1 MGIIKNDLVDDS
13 RIILEQKLISGFPK
27 IQDVVRLTKKIVEFI
42 KEKVNELNREGVI
55 IGFSGGIDSALAL
68 KLSVLAV
75 GNDKVL
81 ALYIPEKESNPLH
94 GKHAEKYAKELGV
107 RLKVIDITSILEVL
121 GIYKLIPT
129 KILGSRKLTGKLFR
143 TYLKLSENRFK
154 ESLGGSSNK
163 FVRKGN
169 ASSKT
174 KHRIRMVILYLFGS
188 IENLLVVG
196 AANKTEGQIGFFAK
210 WGIDHATD
218 IMPIGCLYKTQVIEL
233 ARYLKVPK
241 EIINKSPSPDLVP
254 GITDEYII
262 GMPYKI
268 LDLILFGI
276 EKGLSVREISSYVDV
291 SPEKIERVSAWQ
303 KKSKHMRESPYLP
316 DFKF

>member
-1 MGIIKNDLVDDS
+1 MGVIKNDLVDDS
-13 RIILEQKLISGFPK
+13 RLILEQKLITRLFK
-27 IQDVVRLTKKIVEFI
+27 TQDVTKVSKRIVEFI
-42 KEKVNELNREGVI
+42 KEKVKELDREGII
-55 IGFSGGIDSALAL
+55 IGFSGGIDSALTL
-68 KLSVLAV
+68 KLCVLAV

-81 ALYIPEKESNPLH
+81 ALYIPEKDSNPLH
-94 GKHAEKYAKELGV
+94 KKHAEKYAEELGV
-107 RLKVIDITSILEVL
+107 RFKVIDITPTLETL

-129 KILGSRKLTGKLFR
+129 KILGSRKLAGKLFR
-143 TYLKLSENRFK
+143 TYFKLSENKFK

-188 IENLLVVG
+188 IKNLLVVG

-210 WGIDHATD
+210 WGVDHAAD

-254 GITDEYII
+254 GITDEYVI
-262 GMPYKI
+262 GMPYEI

-276 EKGLSVREISSYVDV
+276 EKGLSVEKISSYLDV
-291 SPEKIERVSAWQ
+291 SPEKIERVLDWR
-303 KKSKHMRESPYLP
+303 KRSKHMRESPYLP
-316 DFKF
+316 DFEF